1 MSDLGW
7 FAAFFAIALLMI
19 GVSGWMAWYSRR
31 AMKSHK
37 DQIDGMIREMRELIE
52 DTDEDLPPNGS

>member
-7 FAAFFAIALLMI
+7 FAAFFAIAVLMI

-52 DTDEDLPPNGS
+52 DPDDEPPPDTS